1 MLFENNIGEKLSID
15 ETSISNG
22 ELYTIITNKAAH
34 GKKNAI
40 VATIEGTK
48 AKDISAVLSKIP
60 LKQRLQVKEV
70 TLDFCPSMTAA
81 CHIVFPNARLVNDRF
96 HAQKLINDALQ
107 EIRIKERHK
116 AIEEENKQVKICRE
130 QKKQYKPK
138 LFSNGDTEKQLLARS
153 RYLLFKPKSK
163 WKDKQIERSKILFK
177 EFPNLEKTYELSMM
191 FRNIYHTSKT
201 KKQAKE
207 KLDNWYAKIEEKKFD
222 SFLTISEYIRN
233 HEETILNYFPNRS
246 TNASAES
253 FNAKLKGFRALVRG
267 VRDKK
272 FFLFRVSKIWG

>member
-1 MLFENNIGEKLSID
+1 MLFEDNIGERLSID

-22 ELYTIITNKAAH
+22 ELCTIITNKAAH
-34 GKKNAI
+34 GKKKAI
-40 VATIEGTK
+40 LGSVEGTR
-48 AKDISAVLSKIP
+48 AKDISAVISKIS
-60 LKQRLQVKEV
+60 LEQRNKVKEV

-81 CHIVFPNARLVNDRF
+81 CGLIFPNAVLVNDRF
-96 HAQKLINDALQ
+96 HVQKLVSDALQ

-116 AIEEENKQVKICRE
+116 AIEEENGQVKICRE
-130 QKKQYKPK
+130 QKKMYKPK
-138 LFSNGDTEKQLLARS
+138 IFSNGDTKKQLLARS

-177 EFPNLEKTYELSMM
+177 EFPDLEKAYNLSMM
-191 FRNIYHTSKT
+191 FRNIYHVSKT
-201 KKQAKE
+201 KKQARE
-207 KLDNWYAKIEEKKFD
+207 KLDNWYAKVEEKKFD
-222 SFLTISEYIRN
+222 SFLTASEYIKN
-233 HEETILNYFPNRS
+233 HEDTILNYFPNRS

-253 FNAKLKGFRALVRG
+253 FNAKLKGFRGLVRG